1 MLISECEFKCVLSE
15 PSTELAQNQPSLLSL
30 LLLSHFRRLLP
41 QNYPQVW
48 MKPVL
53 VLCFLSIY
61 HVLSFNVNLP
71 KKIVHSHFTSPHC
84 SFEYNHHLC

>member
-71 KKIVHSHFTSPHC
+71 KKNSPQ
-84 SFEYNHHLC
+84 SLYFSLLQL